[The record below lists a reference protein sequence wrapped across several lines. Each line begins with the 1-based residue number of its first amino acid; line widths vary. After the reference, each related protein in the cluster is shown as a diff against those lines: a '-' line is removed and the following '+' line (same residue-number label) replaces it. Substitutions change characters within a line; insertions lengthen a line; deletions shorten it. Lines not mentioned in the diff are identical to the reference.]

1 MITQKHREYECIKT
15 DRYLIVAK
23 SEKEM
28 NDDLNQIIK
37 EHATDDNAIY
47 VYPLP
52 VRPSKETLRPEYSM
66 EVIIDKIDSKVFMPW
81 WIRVH

>member
-47 VYPLP
+47 AYLLP
-52 VRPSKETLRPEYSM
+52 VRLSKETLRPEYSM
-66 EVIIDKIDSKVFMPW
+66 EVLIDKIDSKVFMPW
-81 WIRVH
+81 WMRVY